1 MKEVRSDTIDSTSYF
16 PYPKEWLDGESK
28 EIAESVS
35 KWADNEVIEKRLQ
48 FREDFE
54 HQMGTLAI
62 LAQDIGLHRLIWP
75 ENMGGVGFPLPDA
88 SSTLVRAYEEIG
100 RADPG
105 IGYISAANIAL
116 AAALLEEGKID
127 EELKKRMSKAFCDSE
142 DVALFS
148 LILPGLGDAE
158 AEPRRIVLGREV
170 QAELRSDGN
179 GWILSAERARPFNS
193 GYNASAYGV
202 LASLPEGFG
211 FAFVEADKEGV
222 EREELLKTT
231 GLSASRNADVTFR
244 DVRLSGDA
252 ATAVDESFYKRLSAW
267 IRLLTGSVAVG
278 SAIDVFRLVKDWA
291 ANRVIKGKGL
301 LRDNPMDAAVLAQ
314 VAIDI
319 VNARLLIHTLARAM
333 AKPGAFGIEGGN
345 DIFVLSG
352 IISVRV
358 LDHCMHSINRA
369 MEMMGSAGYSKEWHV
384 EKHWRDLKTM
394 QVYLGGPVPVEMDVA
409 RYYYGSDV
417 V

>member
-1 MKEVRSDTIDSTSYF
+1 VKEEQSDTIYSNSYF
-16 PYPKEWLDGESK
+16 PYPKEWLDAES
-28 EIAESVS
+28 EDIAESVR
-35 KWADNEVIEKRLQ
+35 KWADNEVIAKRLQ
-48 FREDFE
+48 FREDLE

-62 LAQDIGLHRLIWP
+62 LAVDIGLHRLIWP
-75 ENMGGVGFPLPDA
+75 EEMGGVGFPLPDA

-116 AAALLEEGKID
+116 AAAVLEEGGID
-127 EELKKRMSKAFCDSE
+127 EEMKKRMAKAFCDSE
-142 DVALFS
+142 EVELFS

-158 AEPRRIVLGREV
+158 AKTRRIVSGREV

-179 GWILSAERARPFNS
+179 GWILSAKRARPFNS

-202 LASLPEGFG
+202 FASLPEGFG
-211 FAFVEADKEGV
+211 VAVVEADKKGV
-222 EREELLKTT
+222 EREELLKTI

-252 ATAVDESFYKRLSAW
+252 VTAVDESFCKRLSAW

-319 VNARLLIHTLARAM
+319 VNSRLLIHTLARAM
-333 AKPGAFGIEGGN
+333 AKPENFGIEGGK
-345 DIFVLSG
+345 DVFILSG

-358 LDHCMHSINRA
+358 LDHCMHAINRA

-394 QVYLGGPVPVEMDVA
+394 QVYLGGQVPIEMDVA